1 MKINVSIE
9 LTRPA
14 WLPKRL
20 SRRGLAVLLVF
31 VLTLGVPGT
40 ALANH
45 LFADVPTS
53 SIFHDAISAIAGA
66 GITTGCGGGN
76 YCPTANVTR
85 EQMAAFLHRG
95 LGRVASTPGA
105 PPEIAVTVTPVLLRT
120 LTIQPGE
127 VTGSTVLVKL
137 DTAYTTYLTSTTG
150 CPCSVRFF
158 QVYGTTPGSPRVGT
172 NTYAMLTVLAGS
184 FAIQSGPLTGTVA
197 VPSGADAT
205 FTVWAEIFGGTGN
218 ATLRAWA
225 DMSAVY
231 APFGSQGTSAP

>member
-1 MKINVSIE
+1 
-9 LTRPA
+9 
-14 WLPKRL
+14 
-20 SRRGLAVLLVF
+20 
-31 VLTLGVPGT
+31 VLTVTASGT

-76 YCPTANVTR
+76 YCPAANVTR

-95 LGRVASTPGA
+95 LGRVASTPGT
-105 PPEIAVTVTPVLLRT
+105 PPERSVTTTPVLLRT
-120 LTIQPGE
+120 LTIQTGE
-127 VTGSTVLVKL
+127 TSGGTVMVKL
-137 DTAYTTYLTSTTG
+137 DTAYTAYMTSATG
-150 CPCSVRFF
+150 CPCSVQFF
-158 QVYGTTPGSPRVGT
+158 QVYGTASSSPQVGT
-172 NTYAMLTVLAGS
+172 NTYAMLTQLAGTY
-184 FAIQSGPLTGTVA
+184 AIQSGPLTGAIA

-205 FTVWAEIFGGTGN
+205 FTVWAEIFEGTG
-218 ATLRAWA
+218 TTIRAWA